1 MGDVE
6 KAFKWMNAPHHG
18 HTEVE
23 RRMCLKVLIIDD
35 HKLVAA
41 ALKDALDDVDDL
53 RVAGVAHSASEGLSM
68 LTKTQPDVVLLE
80 MSMSG
85 VSGLECLE
93 LAHRNYPSV
102 KIVMVSERC
111 DPDVI
116 RDSFKRGA
124 AAFICKTVDPAD
136 LPAAL
141 RHVCEG
147 TVLHAPA
154 AMEEP
159 TVDPLSDAGLTE
171 RELAMLKA
179 VARGLSNKAISKEFW
194 VTEQTVKF
202 HLSNIYRKLGVAN
215 RTEAARFAY
224 ERGLVESAA

>member
-1 MGDVE
+1 
-6 KAFKWMNAPHHG
+6 
-18 HTEVE
+18 
-23 RRMCLKVLIIDD
+23 MCLKVLIIDD

-41 ALKDALDDVDDL
+41 ALRDALDNVDDL
-53 RVAGVAHSASEGLSM
+53 RVAGVAHSASDGLSM
-68 LTKTQPDVVLLE
+68 LTRTQPDVVLLE
-80 MSMSG
+80 LGMNG
-85 VSGLECLE
+85 LSGLECLE
-93 LAHRNYPSV
+93 LAHRDYPRV
-102 KIVMVSERC
+102 KIVMISEQS
-111 DPDVI
+111 DADLI
-116 RDSFKRGA
+116 RESFRRGA
-124 AAFICKTVDPAD
+124 AAVITKTVDPAD

-154 AMEEP
+154 TLDDQ

-202 HLSNIYRKLGVAN
+202 HLHNVYRKLGVSN
-215 RTEAARFAY
+215 RTAA
-224 ERGLVESAA
+224 AALAHEHGVLAEPVPA